1 MHIPESVEFT
11 PTTTP
16 AAFRLLHSSEHLSW
30 NETLKRYRQEEDDE
44 CRHPLQMRIKRLQ
57 LRPYDDSSNTMAS
70 LRPTNMTIDMA
81 QQRQKIDYCQECC
94 NREESPSLAK
104 QHAKVMQFVNI
115 SSIPPPPLYSAPS
128 KEQQLRDDC
137 VLLCTESDFERP
149 RGGCIPP
156 VPTDS
161 SSNSDGG
168 QLPEKKEAQ
177 DVTRELLLAVNHR
190 LGHVNTI
197 ARCA

>member
-1 MHIPESVEFT
+1 MHVPESVEFT

-16 AAFRLLHSSEHLSW
+16 AAFRLLHSSEHLPW

-81 QQRQKIDYCQECC
+81 QQSSRQKIIDYCQECC
-94 NREESPSLAK
+94 NREESPS
-104 QHAKVMQFVNI
+104 AKVQFVNI
-115 SSIPPPPLYSAPS
+115 SSIQPPPLYSAPS
-128 KEQQLRDDC
+128 KEQQLRDDY
-137 VLLCTESDFERP
+137 VLLGTESDFERP

>member
-11 PTTTP
+11 SITTP
-16 AAFRLLHSSEHLSW
+16 AAFRLLHSSEHLPW
-30 NETLKRYRQEEDDE
+30 NETLERYRQEDDDE

-57 LRPYDDSSNTMAS
+57 LLPYDDSSNTMAS
-70 LRPTNMTIDMA
+70 LRPTNMTIGMA
-81 QQRQKIDYCQECC
+81 QQSSRQKIDYCQECC
-94 NREESPSLAK
+94 NREESSS
-104 QHAKVMQFVNI
+104 AKVQFVNI

-128 KEQQLRDDC
+128 KEQQLRDDY
-137 VLLCTESDFERP
+137 VLLRTESDFERP

-177 DVTRELLLAVNHR
+177 DVICELLLAVNHR
-190 LGHVNTI
+190 LGHINTI